1 MITREDFINISHKYG
16 LKVFEDVKSHML
28 NVYYSQFKYIDN
40 GYQFNLARLE
50 IERNRCI
57 AWEYRMYGNTLVHV
71 NLGMGKMNV
80 ETNGELEELYGRFVA
95 FVKNAEKEARKKR
108 IEVL

>member
-1 MITREDFINISHKYG
+1 
-16 LKVFEDVKSHML
+16 
-28 NVYYSQFKYIDN
+28 
-40 GYQFNLARLE
+40 
-50 IERNRCI
+50 
-57 AWEYRMYGNTLVHV
+57 MYGNTLVHV

-95 FVKNAEKEARKKR
+95 FVKNAEREARKKR